1 MRQPLVAPCAAL
13 AIGIAVARSV
23 SFSFTET
30 LLSTIVLAVLAAVG
44 FRYRARRA
52 GRAACLFAFALVGAQ
67 RASLP
72 AEPTSGRVDQA
83 FFESGVERDVPVR
96 LRGWVREPPEHFDEA
111 DRIVIEA
118 ETLYKGL
125 PVWGGVRLTLN
136 RYPEDPPLEIEYG
149 ERIEILV
156 RFREFRN
163 FENPGSFD
171 RVRFLNR
178 QKLFISAIA
187 RPRVPLHR
195 LGNSRANSVAAY
207 VWKGRKR
214 LSDRFDDIWGGTA
227 AEPVLRALLL
237 GDRTLLDRATTTE
250 FQRTGAYHALVI
262 SGLHIGLLAFVLL
275 TGLRLAMIPAAMR
288 ALISMLL
295 VGGYVVLLGGQLP
308 VTRAAA
314 MLAAVLVASLIF
326 RRREALNVI
335 AAVACG
341 LLLIDPELLAEAGF
355 QMSFAAVTLIAAI
368 AVPLLDRTVEPY
380 RRALIDIDNAD
391 RDLHVDVAVAEKRV
405 VLRNWI
411 EPLQGLAPW
420 PKTFT
425 TMVVCAALR
434 LACWT
439 TALALVSMVIQVGLT
454 ALMAF
459 HFQRVSFSGIIANL
473 LLMPLLTFVIP
484 CGLLALATNLRLP
497 AAAASFGAEWMTT
510 GTSALA
516 ENLHLDLRVPA
527 PPGWLAALVALA
539 LVRWAW
545 ALRREETLGLRHAI
559 VVAALVAAVCL
570 HPFPMRLDRGRLE
583 LTAIDVGQG
592 ESLFVALPDGQTLL
606 MDGGGQPDFGRDE
619 FARDEDEQSGS
630 SDARTIDIGESVVSP
645 YLWSRSIRHLD
656 VVAVSHPDADHFGG
670 IPAIIE
676 NFDVG
681 ELWLGENTF
690 EAEYAPLIEQAQSKG
705 IEVVRVKQGDERKYG
720 SARIRVLRPG
730 DGTESST
737 ERNNLSMVLSLQF
750 REHQFLLTGDV
761 EALAELAL
769 GGELRDGHLD
779 VLKVAHHGSRGST
792 SEIFLEQTQPL
803 FAMISAGFDN
813 TYRHPHE
820 ELLERL
826 RRGKTAVL
834 RTDLDGAI
842 SIFSD
847 GHQLELRRFA
857 KDR

>member
-52 GRAACLFAFALVGAQ
+52 GQAACLFAFALVGAQ
-67 RASLP
+67 RASLS
-72 AEPTSGRVDQA
+72 AESTSGRVDQV
-83 FFESGVERDVPVR
+83 FLQSGVKRDVPVR
-96 LRGWVREPPEHFDEA
+96 LRGWVRDPPEHFDDA

-118 ETLYKGL
+118 EAIYEAS

-136 RYPEDPPLEIEYG
+136 RYPDDPPLEIEYG
-149 ERIEILV
+149 EQIEVLA

-178 QKLFISAIA
+178 QGLFISAVV

-207 VWKGRKR
+207 VWKARKR

-227 AEPVLRALLL
+227 PEPVLRALLL
-237 GDRTLLDRATTTE
+237 GDRTLLDRDTTTE

-275 TGLRLAMIPAAMR
+275 ACLRLAMIPAAAR

-335 AAVACG
+335 AAVACC

-380 RRALIDIDNAD
+380 RRALIDIDNTD

-425 TMVVCAALR
+425 TMLVCAALR
-434 LACWT
+434 LACWA

-484 CGLLALATNLRLP
+484 CGLLALATNWRFP
-497 AAAASFGAEWMTT
+497 AAAASFGAEWMTD

-516 ENLHLDLRVPA
+516 EHLHLDLRVPA

-545 ALRREETLGLRHAI
+545 ALRREKTLGRRHAI
-559 VVAALVAAVCL
+559 VAAALVAAVCL
-570 HPFPMRLDRGRLE
+570 HPFPAQLDRGRLE

-592 ESLFVALPDGQTLL
+592 ESLFIAFPDGQTLL

-619 FARDEDEQSGS
+619 DEQAESN
-630 SDARTIDIGESVVSP
+630 DARTIDIGESVVSP
-645 YLWSRSIRHLD
+645 YLWSRSIRRLD

-676 NFDVG
+676 NFEVG

-690 EAEYAPLIEQAQSKG
+690 EAEYGPLVEQARSKG
-705 IEVVRVKQGDERKYG
+705 IEVVRVTKGNEREFG
-720 SARIRVLRPG
+720 AAQVRVLRPEV
-730 DGTESST
+730 GTESAT
-737 ERNNLSMVLSLQF
+737 ERNNLSMVLSLHF

-761 EALAELAL
+761 EALAEIAL
-769 GGELRDGHLD
+769 GRELRDRHLD
-779 VLKVAHHGSRGST
+779 VLKVAHHGSRGSS
-792 SEIFLEQTQPL
+792 SEIFLEQTRPM

-826 RRGKTAVL
+826 RRRKTAVL